1 MKRHDLLY
9 HAYASSPVARVRPP
23 QRFTLIIEGHYYR
36 GIGRYPLNADYQDPG
51 SGWQWSETTTV
62 DLDATA
68 RARLREIVGADTP
81 MCHDNE
87 WLIDGPWLIPSF
99 EQAVEVLHLVSVAE
113 EYELVEVAHHPVR
126 TRRPS
131 IGFDIGY
138 WASGNFPIICDSL
151 V

>member
-1 MKRHDLLY
+1 
-9 HAYASSPVARVRPP
+9 
-23 QRFTLIIEGHYYR
+23 
-36 GIGRYPLNADYQDPG
+36 
-51 SGWQWSETTTV
+51 
-62 DLDATA
+62 
-68 RARLREIVGADTP
+68 

-99 EQAVEVLHLVSVAE
+99 EQTVEVLHLVSVAE

-151 V
+151 VWPLWHPPPPEALQSLSHYAKKLNEHVLFRRMKRVIFVTSIAHRSGPSRAGNLRSLKSHWYTTADELSKYVALQ